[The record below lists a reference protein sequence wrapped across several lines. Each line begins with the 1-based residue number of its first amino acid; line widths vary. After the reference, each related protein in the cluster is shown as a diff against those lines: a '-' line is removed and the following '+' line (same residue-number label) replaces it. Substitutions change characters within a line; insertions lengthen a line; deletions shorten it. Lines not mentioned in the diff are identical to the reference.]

1 MKKIRY
7 SFVFSIVCLLN
18 LISIPNVFAST
29 NNFFSKIFHRKPANT
44 DKKPTTNE
52 SPSEELQNTKASQSS
67 NKNIKTDSDPIEFIF
82 NKGACPD
89 SSLAQDLDQLAIYI
103 NRDHLNERTSF
114 IEEFKLKLSEGSQ
127 KSRTKSTN
135 SSLNTS
141 LINYL
146 NAVQKQEHFF
156 FSHSQK
162 GFFVK
167 MKTYGMDQEALL
179 KHDSIE
185 QEVTQTQWALIK
197 ALKNSNISKKFKC
210 VDDSLWLSLS
220 SSDYRNQHSKF
231 LALVENDKNAL
242 KNAKSKVSSR
252 RFSPN
257 SKVNIISRAQWWSEE
272 AHGQK
277 YRALSSVNGK
287 KRRYS
292 TQTVSSQDPKWFLER
307 KQELT
312 YDEIVIHHTDGSQ
325 SPNLVD
331 MSLFHRFQKPF
342 KDLGYHFVIKKDA
355 RGEWKIFEGT
365 PLGYRG
371 CHASDCNTRSI
382 GVSIAGDYDK
392 DAVPE
397 EVVSLLTKL
406 QDQLAMKYPIE
417 HVRTHRDKG
426 HCLTGVCLNVNDGHD
441 CPGKHM
447 VPYVSALS
455 ARLAQT
461 RGYAISQAT
470 IDSLPKLAGTK

>member
-1 MKKIRY
+1 MKKTQY
-7 SFVFSIVCLLN
+7 SFVFFILGLLN
-18 LISIPNVFAST
+18 LISIPAVFSATDS
-29 NNFFSKIFHRKPANT
+29 FFSRIFHRNPANSN
-44 DKKPTTNE
+44 KNTTTKAT
-52 SPSEELQNTKASQSS
+52 SREEIQNTKTPQSS
-67 NKNIKTDSDPIEFIF
+67 NNNIKTDSDPIEFIF

-89 SSLAQDLDQLAIYI
+89 SSLVNDLDQLAIYI
-103 NRDHLNERTSF
+103 NKDHLDERISF
-114 IEEFKLKLSEGSQ
+114 IEGLKLKLSDGPQ
-127 KSRTKSTN
+127 KSRTKSAI
-135 SSLNTS
+135 SSLNLS

-156 FSHSQK
+156 LSHSQK

-167 MKTYGMDQEALL
+167 MKTHGMDQEALV
-179 KHDSIE
+179 KNDSLE
-185 QEVTQTQWALIK
+185 QEVTQTQLALIK

-210 VDDSLWLSLS
+210 VEDSLWLSLS

-231 LALVENDKNAL
+231 LSLVENDRNAL

-257 SKVNIISRAQWWSEE
+257 SNVNIVSRAQWWSEE

-287 KRRYS
+287 KRKYS
-292 TQTVSSQDPKWFLER
+292 TQTVSSQDPKWFQER

-371 CHASDCNTRSI
+371 CHASDCNARSI

-397 EVVSLLTKL
+397 EVVTLLTKL
-406 QDQLAMKYPIE
+406 QDQIAMKYPIE